1 MSIRGFRRKDD
12 NLYGSLES
20 FRAPIYKPSLKH
32 ELMAILLS
40 PSLDLICFEMIKSGF
55 ASTKLDINN

>member
-20 FRAPIYKPSLKH
+20 FRALIYKPSLKH

-40 PSLDLICFEMIKSGF
+40 PSLNTICFEMINTGF
-55 ASTKLDINN
+55 ASTKI